1 MESPPRRHVVVV
13 HTGGTLGMVRDAD
26 GAYAPRA
33 GALAQALRRLP
44 ELDDP
49 RLPTLRLEES
59 GDLIDSSDVRPRDW
73 QRIADRV
80 AAAFAGDAAGNAAGA
95 SAGASAE
102 AGTGAPAGA
111 PAGGRP
117 ADGVVVLHGTD
128 TMAYTASALAF
139 LLSDLP
145 GPVVLTGSQLP
156 LVELRSDGR
165 DNLITS
171 LLLAATPAWAEV
183 AVYLGG
189 GLLRG
194 CRTTKVS
201 THGFDA
207 FASPNLPPLAD
218 VGVEVVWRPELVRR
232 PGAGPLRVG
241 RLADVDVVALRLF
254 PGITADTLRNVL
266 RDPVRGL
273 VLETY
278 GSGNAPTRDPD
289 LLDVLRQAVRRGVVV
304 VNVSQCLRGSV
315 QMGAYAA
322 GRALAEAGVVSGGDL
337 TAEAALAKLIV
348 LLSQG
353 SSSAD
358 VAAAM
363 EIDRAG
369 ELTPAVAAVRT

>member
-1 MESPPRRHVVVV
+1 
-13 HTGGTLGMVRDAD
+13 MVRDEG
-26 GAYAPRA
+26 GAYAPRR
-33 GALAQALRRLP
+33 GALASALQRLP

-49 RLPTLRLEES
+49 RLPAVRLEEFD
-59 GDLIDSSDVRPRDW
+59 DLLDSSDVRPREW
-73 QRIADRV
+73 QRMADRV
-80 AAAFAGDAAGNAAGA
+80 AAAFAAG
-95 SAGASAE
+95 
-102 AGTGAPAGA
+102 
-111 PAGGRP
+111 

-128 TMAYTASALAF
+128 TMAYSAAALAF
-139 LLSDLP
+139 LLDGLP

-156 LVELRSDGR
+156 LIELRSDGR
-165 DNLITS
+165 DNLLTS
-171 LLLAATPAWAEV
+171 LLLAATPGWAEV

-201 THGFDA
+201 TQGFDA
-207 FASPNLPPLAD
+207 FASPNLPPLAE
-218 VGVEVVWRPELVRR
+218 VGVDVVWRRDLVRR
-232 PGAGPLRVG
+232 PSAGPLRVR

-278 GSGNAPTRDPD
+278 GSGNAPTRDPALID
-289 LLDVLRQAVRRGVVV
+289 ELRRAIDRGVVV
-304 VNVSQCLRGSV
+304 VNVTQCLRGSV

-322 GRALAEAGVVSGGDL
+322 GRALVEAGVVGGGDL

-348 LLSQG
+348 QLSAGG
-353 SSSAD
+353 SPAD

-363 EIDRAG
+363 GRDLAG
-369 ELTPAVAAVRT
+369 ERSAEGPA

>member
-1 MESPPRRHVVVV
+1 MADLATRRHVVVL
-13 HTGGTLGMVRDAD
+13 HTGGTLGMVRDAS

-33 GALAQALRRLP
+33 DALAAALRQLP

-49 RLPTLRLEES
+49 RLPRLRLEEFD
-59 GDLIDSSDVRPRDW
+59 DLLDSSDVRPREW

-80 AAAFAGDAAGNAAGA
+80 AAAFAGGGADASRRAD
-95 SAGASAE
+95 E
-102 AGTGAPAGA
+102 ARPVDGVGPADGV
-111 PAGGRP
+111 RP

-139 LLSDLP
+139 LLQGLP

-156 LVELRSDGR
+156 LVEVRSDGR

-171 LLLAATPAWAEV
+171 LLLAATPGWAEV
-183 AVYLGG
+183 AVYLGSS
-189 GLLRG
+189 LLRG

-218 VGVEVVWRPELVRR
+218 VGVDVIWRPELRR
-232 PGAGPLRVG
+232 APGGPLRVG
-241 RLADVDVVALRLF
+241 RLADVGVVALRLF

-278 GSGNAPTRDPD
+278 GSGNAPSRDAA
-289 LLDVLRQAVRRGVVV
+289 LLAVVREAVARGVVV
-304 VNVSQCLRGSV
+304 VNVSQCLRGAV
-315 QMGAYAA
+315 RMGDYAA

-337 TAEAALAKLIV
+337 TAEAALAKLQV
-348 LLSQG
+348 LLSRG
-353 SSSAD
+353 DPPAT
-358 VAAAM
+358 VAEAM
-363 EIDRAG
+363 TRDLAG
-369 ELTPAVAAVRT
+369 ELTPESASP

>member
-1 MESPPRRHVVVV
+1 MADTKTRRTVARRHVGLL
-13 HTGGTLGMVRDAD
+13 HTGGTLGMVPDAT

-33 GALAQALRRLP
+33 GALAAALARLP

-49 RLPTLRLEES
+49 RLPSVRLEEF
-59 GDLIDSSDVRPRDW
+59 DELLDSSDVRPGDW

-80 AAAFAGDAAGNAAGA
+80 AAAFRGG
-95 SAGASAE
+95 
-102 AGTGAPAGA
+102 GTP
-111 PAGGRP
+111 P

-128 TMAYTASALAF
+128 TMAYSASALAF
-139 LLSDLP
+139 LLQGLP

-156 LVELRSDGR
+156 LVEVRSDGR

-171 LLLAATPAWAEV
+171 LLLAATPGWAEV

-194 CRTTKVS
+194 CRSTKVS
-201 THGFDA
+201 TSGFDA
-207 FASPNLPPLAD
+207 FASPNLPPLAE
-218 VGVEVVWRPELVRR
+218 VGVDVTWRHDLLRR
-232 PGAGPLRVG
+232 PAGTGLRVG
-241 RLADVDVVALRLF
+241 RLADVGVVALRLF

-278 GSGNAPTRDPD
+278 GSGNAPSRDAD
-289 LLDVLRQAVRRGVVV
+289 LLHVLREAIERGVVV
-304 VNVSQCLRGSV
+304 VNVTQCLRGGV

-337 TAEAALAKLIV
+337 TAEAALAKLLV
-348 LLSQG
+348 LLSHG
-353 SSSAD
+353 D
-358 VAAAM
+358 DPRTVAAAM
-363 EIDRAG
+363 ARDLAG
-369 ELTPAVAAVRT
+369 ELTPAGSA

>member
-33 GALAQALRRLP
+33 GALAQGLQRLP
-44 ELDDP
+44 ELDDA

-80 AAAFAGDAAGNAAGA
+80 AAAFAGDAA
-95 SAGASAE
+95 E
-102 AGTGAPAGA
+102 APAGA
-111 PAGGRP
+111 AAAAAADGRP

-171 LLLAATPAWAEV
+171 LLLAATPNWAEV

-207 FASPNLPPLAD
+207 FASPNLPALAD
-218 VGVEVVWRPELVRR
+218 VGVDVVWRPELVRR
-232 PGAGPLRVG
+232 PAAGPLRVG

-353 SSSAD
+353 GSSTD

-369 ELTPAVAAVRT
+369 ELTPAVAAVRP

>member
-1 MESPPRRHVVVV
+1 
-13 HTGGTLGMVRDAD
+13 
-26 GAYAPRA
+26 
-33 GALAQALRRLP
+33 
-44 ELDDP
+44 
-49 RLPTLRLEES
+49 
-59 GDLIDSSDVRPRDW
+59 
-73 QRIADRV
+73 
-80 AAAFAGDAAGNAAGA
+80 
-95 SAGASAE
+95 
-102 AGTGAPAGA
+102 
-111 PAGGRP
+111 
-117 ADGVVVLHGTD
+117 VLHGTD

-139 LLSDLP
+139 LLSGLP

-165 DNLITS
+165 DNLVTS
-171 LLLAATPAWAEV
+171 LLLAAMPDWAEV

-207 FASPNLPPLAD
+207 FASPNLPPLAE
-218 VGVEVVWRPELVRR
+218 VGVDVVWRSELVRR
-232 PGAGPLRVG
+232 PGPGPLRVG

-315 QMGAYAA
+315 EMGAYAA

-348 LLSQG
+348 LLSEGG
-353 SSSAD
+353 SSEA
-358 VAAAM
+358 VGAAM
-363 EIDRAG
+363 ENDRAG
-369 ELTPAVAAVRT
+369 ERTHAVAAAGP

>member
-1 MESPPRRHVVVV
+1 MTDAPTRREVVVL
-13 HTGGTLGMVRDAD
+13 HTGGTLGMVRDAT

-33 GALAQALRRLP
+33 GALATALQRLP

-49 RLPTLRLEES
+49 RLPRLRLEEFD
-59 GDLIDSSDVRPRDW
+59 DLLDSSDVRPREW

-80 AAAFAGDAAGNAAGA
+80 AAAFAGDGGNAHPADASRPADGA
-95 SAGASAE
+95 
-102 AGTGAPAGA
+102 
-111 PAGGRP
+111 RP

-139 LLSDLP
+139 LLQGLP
-145 GPVVLTGSQLP
+145 GPVVLTGSQLS
-156 LVELRSDGR
+156 LVEVRSDGR

-171 LLLAATPAWAEV
+171 LLLAATPGWAEV
-183 AVYLGG
+183 AVYLGSS
-189 GLLRG
+189 LLRG

-218 VGVEVVWRPELVRR
+218 VGVEVSWRHEMLRR
-232 PGAGPLRVG
+232 PAGGPLRVG
-241 RLADVDVVALRLF
+241 RLADVGVIALRLF

-278 GSGNAPTRDPD
+278 GSGNAPSRDAE
-289 LLDVLRQAVRRGVVV
+289 LLAVVREAVARGVVV
-304 VNVSQCLRGSV
+304 VNVTQCLRGSV
-315 QMGAYAA
+315 RMDAYAA

-337 TAEAALAKLIV
+337 TAEAALAKLLV
-348 LLSQG
+348 LLSRG
-353 SSSAD
+353 DPPAA
-358 VAAAM
+358 VAEAM
-363 EIDRAG
+363 TRDLVG
-369 ELTPAVAAVRT
+369 ELTPESASP

>member
-1 MESPPRRHVVVV
+1 MDPAPRRRHVVVL
-13 HTGGTLGMVRDAD
+13 HTGGTLGMVRDAG

-33 GALAQALRRLP
+33 GALAEALRRLP

-49 RLPTLRLEES
+49 RLPSVRLEEA
-59 GDLIDSSDVRPRDW
+59 DELIDSSDVRPRDW

-80 AAAFAGDAAGNAAGA
+80 AVAFGGDPDAA
-95 SAGASAE
+95 
-102 AGTGAPAGA
+102 
-111 PAGGRP
+111 P

-128 TMAYTASALAF
+128 TMAYSASALAF
-139 LLSDLP
+139 LLTGLP

-165 DNLITS
+165 DNLVTS
-171 LLLAATPAWAEV
+171 LLLAATPGWAEV

-207 FASPNLPPLAD
+207 FASPNLPALAE
-218 VGVEVVWRPELVRR
+218 VGVDVVWRHELVRR
-232 PGAGPLRVG
+232 PATGPLRVG

-278 GSGNAPTRDPD
+278 GSGNAPTRDPE
-289 LLDVLRQAVRRGVVV
+289 LIAVLRDAVARGVVV

-337 TAEAALAKLIV
+337 TAEAALTKLIV
-348 LLSQG
+348 ELAQG
-353 SSSAD
+353 ASSAA

-363 EIDRAG
+363 AEDRAG
-369 ELTPAVAAVRT
+369 ELTAPAQPPAQPPADAPTQGPAAVTGGTA

>member
-1 MESPPRRHVVVV
+1 MEPARRRRHVAVL
-13 HTGGTLGMVRDAD
+13 HTGGTLGMVRDAG
-26 GAYAPRA
+26 GAYAPRT
-33 GALAQALRRLP
+33 GALSEALRRLP
-44 ELDDP
+44 ELDDA
-49 RLPTLRLEES
+49 RLPSVRLAEE
-59 GDLIDSSDVRPRDW
+59 DELLDSSDVRPRDW
-73 QRIADRV
+73 QRIADWV
-80 AAAFAGDAAGNAAGA
+80 GAAFAGGGDA
-95 SAGASAE
+95 
-102 AGTGAPAGA
+102 P
-111 PAGGRP
+111 P

-128 TMAYTASALAF
+128 TMAYSASALAF
-139 LLSDLP
+139 LLTGLP

-165 DNLITS
+165 ENLVTS
-171 LLLAATPAWAEV
+171 LLLAATPGWAEV

-207 FASPNLPPLAD
+207 FASPNLPALAE
-218 VGVEVVWRPELVRR
+218 VGVDVVWRHDLLR
-232 PGAGPLRVG
+232 PPSGGPLRVG

-289 LLDVLRQAVRRGVVV
+289 LLAALREAIARGVVV

-337 TAEAALAKLIV
+337 TAEAALTKLIV
-348 LLSQG
+348 VLSRGG
-353 SSSAD
+353 SRAN

-363 EIDRAG
+363 GEDLAG
-369 ELTPAVAAVRT
+369 ERTAEAAAPAPGGTGSG

>member
-33 GALAQALRRLP
+33 GALAQGLRRLP
-44 ELDDP
+44 ELDDA

-80 AAAFAGDAAGNAAGA
+80 AAAFAGDAADA
-95 SAGASAE
+95 SADR
-102 AGTGAPAGA
+102 
-111 PAGGRP
+111 RP
-117 ADGVVVLHGTD
+117 AYGVVVLHGTD